1 MLWRV
6 RTTLPDRPGE
16 LADLAGRCGDAGV
29 NILALQVFPGI
40 DDVTDEM
47 VLRAPDGWGEAE
59 LQRLVGED
67 AVVQP
72 CSEEAL
78 ADQPARY
85 VRAAREILEEPM
97 RFPEVLARL
106 FDAEPDP
113 VGARRHDVIGLTVG
127 DVEVQ
132 VHRRAPF
139 TDTERARGDAM
150 ADLVNVVLARE
161 ASARV
166 ATPRAGSIPEYDV
179 RDTVV
184 TAYLDGIVVGQA
196 ALGETGLSDDGAR
209 MRALQLEVEERF
221 RRRGIGNRL
230 LREAARLA
238 AGLGADEVV
247 LTFRAG
253 DPAVTPMVLAA
264 GLRSRI
270 RMAGEH
276 LIVRLPVKDLKP
288 LNDRTPAVSV
298 LGGDPT

>member
-6 RTTLPDRPGE
+6 RTTLPDRPGA

-29 NILALQVFPGI
+29 NILAMQVFPGI
-40 DDVTDEM
+40 DDVTDEL
-47 VLRAPDGWGEAE
+47 VLRAPDTWGEAD
-59 LQRLVGED
+59 LQQLVGPGS
-67 AVVQP
+67 VVQP

-85 VRAAREILEEPM
+85 VRAAREILEAPM

-113 VGARRHDVIGLTVG
+113 VGSRRHDVIGLTVG

-150 ADLVNVVLARE
+150 AALVNVVLARE
-161 ASARV
+161 TAVRV
-166 ATPRAGSIPEYDV
+166 GPPRVGSQPEYDV
-179 RDTVV
+179 RGTAV
-184 TAYLDGIVVGQA
+184 TAYVDGVVVGQA
-196 ALGETGLSDDGAR
+196 ALGETELSDDGAR
-209 MRALQLEVEERF
+209 MRSLELEVVPHF
-221 RRRGIGNRL
+221 RRHGIGNRL

-238 AGLGADEVV
+238 ATLGAEEVV

-276 LIVRLPVKDLKP
+276 LTVRLPVKDMKP
-288 LNDRTPAVSV
+288 LSREEVRS
-298 LGGDPT
+298 

>member
-1 MLWRV
+1 MGDLGAMLWRV

-16 LADLAGRCGDAGV
+16 LAGLAQRCGDAGV

-40 DDVTDEM
+40 EDVTDEM
-47 VLRAPDGWGEAE
+47 VLRAPDGWGAAD
-59 LQRLVGED
+59 LAHLVGAG

-85 VRAAREILEEPM
+85 VRAAREIVEAPM

-113 VGARRHDVIGLTVG
+113 VGARQHDVIGLTVG

-132 VHRRAPF
+132 VHRQAAF

-150 ADLVNVVLARE
+150 ASLVNVVLARE
-161 ASARV
+161 ATARV
-166 ATPRAGSIPEYDV
+166 GPPRVGSVPEYDV
-179 RDTVV
+179 RGTSV
-184 TAYLDGIVVGQA
+184 TAYVDGVVVGHA
-196 ALGETGLSDDGAR
+196 VLGETALSDDGAR
-209 MRALQLEVEERF
+209 TRSLELEVEPHF
-221 RRRGIGNRL
+221 RRHGIGHRL

-238 AGLGADEVV
+238 ATLGSDEVV

-253 DPAVTPMVLAA
+253 DPAVTPLVLAA

-276 LIVRLPVKDLKP
+276 LTVRLPLRDLKP
-288 LNDRTPAVSV
+288 LTDAEVPS
-298 LGGDPT
+298 

>member
-1 MLWRV
+1 MWRV

-47 VLRAPDGWGEAE
+47 VLRAPDGWSEAD
-59 LQRLVGED
+59 LQRLVGAE

-78 ADQPARY
+78 VDQPARY
-85 VRAAREILEEPM
+85 VRAAREILEAPM

-113 VGARRHDVIGLTVG
+113 VGSRRHDVIGLTVG

-132 VHRRAPF
+132 VHRRAAF
-139 TDTERARGDAM
+139 TETERARGDAM

-161 ASARV
+161 ATARV
-166 ATPRAGSIPEYDV
+166 APPSVGSTPDYEV
-179 RDTVV
+179 RGTAV
-184 TAYLDGIVVGQA
+184 TASVDGVVVGHA
-196 ALGETGLSDDGAR
+196 VLGETELSDDGAR
-209 MRALQLEVEERF
+209 VRSLELEVQPHF
-221 RRRGIGNRL
+221 RRHGIGNRL

-238 AGLGADEVV
+238 ATLGAEEVV

-276 LIVRLPVKDLKP
+276 LTVRLPVRELKP
-288 LNDRTPAVSV
+288 QPREEVRP
-298 LGGDPT
+298 